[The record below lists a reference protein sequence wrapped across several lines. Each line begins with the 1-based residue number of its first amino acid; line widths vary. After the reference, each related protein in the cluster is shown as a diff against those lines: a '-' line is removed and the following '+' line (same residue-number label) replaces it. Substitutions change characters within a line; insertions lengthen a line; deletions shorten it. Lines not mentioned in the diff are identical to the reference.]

1 MSLIGLKGFC
11 HLNDMF
17 YAVMSNRFRNRDK
30 IKILNEVKYE
40 SDIQHEKFS

>member
-17 YAVMSNRFRNRDK
+17 YAVRFRNKDK

>member
-1 MSLIGLKGFC
+1 
-11 HLNDMF
+11 MF